1 MKRWTNHAITLILL
15 SALIVAGISVYYT
28 RQEWREIYEGDE
40 APIAGDCGLGD
51 LRGRQKREAAQM
63 KKLTIPALAFI
74 VVQHTAFAFP
84 VTEAGPSLGLG
95 RGDSPT
101 FAGSARFR
109 QAVIA
114 RLFGSSTS
122 FGFTPNTKISVDADS
137 VVCRV
142 SNVDIT
148 SRGCDLSFGS
158 RKRTLTGREANEL
171 GATTAVAGVPSQ
183 EAAGSST

>member
-1 MKRWTNHAITLILL
+1 
-15 SALIVAGISVYYT
+15 
-28 RQEWREIYEGDE
+28 
-40 APIAGDCGLGD
+40 
-51 LRGRQKREAAQM
+51 M

-183 EAAGSST
+183 EAAGSSTESISNCGTIDPKIMRRAEVRIVWRRRSRCLCRI